1 MKANMDIETFLAGER
16 AADGY
21 RCGFVAIVGRPNVG
35 KSTLMNHLIGQKIS
49 ITSKKAQ
56 TTRNR
61 VTGIYTDDTAQFVF
75 VDTPGFQTDHRNA
88 LNDRL
93 NQNVTEALGG
103 VDAVV
108 FVVEAMRFTD
118 ADRVVLKQ
126 LPKHT
131 PVILVVNKIDKDK
144 AKDRYALEAF
154 VAQVR
159 AEFEFAAAEAV
170 SAKHGLRIANLLE
183 LIKPYL
189 PESVPMYPEDMVTDK
204 SSRFLAMEIVRE
216 KLFRYLGEEL
226 PYAMNVEVEQFE
238 EEDGL
243 NRIYIA
249 VLVDKESQK
258 AILIGKGGE
267 RLKKISTE
275 ARLDMEKLFDTK
287 VFLKVWVKVKSGWA
301 DDIRFLRELGL

>member
-1 MKANMDIETFLAGER
+1 MDIETFLQNESQHPT
-16 AADGY
+16 DY

-75 VDTPGFQTDHRNA
+75 VDTPGFQTNHRNA

-93 NQNVTEALGG
+93 NQNVTEALSG
-103 VDAVV
+103 VDVVV

-131 PVILVVNKIDKDK
+131 PVVLVVNKIDKDK
-144 AKDRYALEAF
+144 AKDKFALEAF
-154 VAQVR
+154 INEVR
-159 AEFEFAAAEAV
+159 QEFEFTASEAV

-183 LIKPYL
+183 LLKPYL
-189 PESVPMYPEDMVTDK
+189 PESIPMYPEDMVTDK

-238 EEDGL
+238 EESGL
-243 NRIYIA
+243 FRIYIA
-249 VLVDKESQK
+249 VLVDKNSQK

-267 RLKKISTE
+267 KLKKISTE

-287 VFLKVWVKVKSGWA
+287 VFLKIWVKVKSGWA